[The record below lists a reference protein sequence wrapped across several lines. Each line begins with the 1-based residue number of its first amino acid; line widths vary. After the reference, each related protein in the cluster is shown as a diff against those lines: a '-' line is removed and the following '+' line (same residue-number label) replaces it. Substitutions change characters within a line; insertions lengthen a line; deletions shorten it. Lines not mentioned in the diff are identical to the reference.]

1 VIRVALRP
9 QRTTTGRSSCRS
21 LAISPVIRGPRTME
35 LAAVRRRVASDE
47 RGRLMQGVAAAG
59 EPIALIGALEICAR

>member
-1 VIRVALRP
+1 
-9 QRTTTGRSSCRS
+9 
-21 LAISPVIRGPRTME
+21 ME

-47 RGRLMQGVAAAG
+47 RGRLMQRVAAAG